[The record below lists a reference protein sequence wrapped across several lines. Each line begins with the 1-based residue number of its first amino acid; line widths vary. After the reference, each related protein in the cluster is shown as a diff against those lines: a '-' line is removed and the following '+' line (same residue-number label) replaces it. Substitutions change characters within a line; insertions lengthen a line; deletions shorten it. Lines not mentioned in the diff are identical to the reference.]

1 MNSTQ
6 LNNQQ
11 TVDFLYNLLN
21 ERFNQVST
29 FRPFKGIERA
39 TNGMNCFHKDTRLGA
54 VTVSVVTFDEI
65 PNDESEYTRIVS
77 FAGKHYQF

>member
-1 MNSTQ
+1 MNATK
-6 LNNQQ
+6 LNTQQ
-11 TVDFLYNLLN
+11 TIDFLFNLLN
-21 ERFNQVST
+21 ERFNQVNT

-65 PNDESEYTRIVS
+65 PNDESEYVRIVS